1 MSIKKNL
8 KSFSS
13 VLAFIIICF
22 SLSSSSAF
30 AQFAG
35 GDGGM
40 ATPYQIT
47 NCTQLQAIGD
57 TAAEVPL
64 YGGKSFILIN
74 DIDCSA
80 TLTWNE
86 DWYSDEPRPYLGFDP
101 IDNFTGSL
109 DGQGYSITDLY
120 IDRPNDEYVGIFS
133 STTNNAFSNLNLENI
148 NITGSSYVGGLVG
161 KITDGTLN
169 NISVGGTLS
178 ASSFVGGI
186 AGQLYND
193 VQPKNTVDDCHFT
206 GNISG
211 GYGVGGL
218 FGTYSAF
225 GLGNTVNITNSS
237 SSGFITSEDYSPS
250 ARHGGLFGS
259 NEGINISDCHSTMNV
274 SGEQDIGGLIG
285 QSFGGNITNSYTSD
299 STISTSGISV
309 GGLVGYNQSSG
320 TILNSYSSSTIIS
333 TGYNNAGGLVGVNKG
348 LIDNCHFTGSVS
360 GAGDYIGGLVGG
372 NSGSIINSYS
382 TANVTGTDV
391 SMYVGGLIGDNKYD
405 SMIEENGINSGRVL
419 NSYASGNII
428 GNSSFSGG
436 LIGQN
441 SKSHIENCYSTGEVQ
456 VGSYSG
462 GLIGA
467 NVNLASSAKTV
478 KNCYSTSNVTG
489 TGSFLGGLIGI
500 NFTDLV
506 VNSYSTGS
514 VSSSAV
520 GATAVG
526 GFIGTL
532 QYDGNIGSTDSA
544 DRYSSN
550 NGWLKSDGLSA
561 IGEIASYEISDYD
574 TISTY
579 QGPGSVTHEETDA
592 SVFYSKDH
600 DIYDFGGVNAW
611 DFITPI
617 WYEWTNTFP
626 KFEAQAAEPTS
637 TSAPTNNNS
646 GSGSNPG
653 SPLFESCH
661 DPKPTGISDLFQI
674 DTASTNAKLF
684 FTPIVDAD
692 RYYISFSSVNPNS
705 AEEHGEL
712 VTLTKEGVQSHTVYK
727 LKPNTVYYVKV
738 RGQRGCMPGDWSTI
752 LKIKTTSNN
761 SNIVS
766 YYKYSKTGLST
777 IINKTKNVVKT
788 KISASTSETTL
799 PNSTVT
805 PVPTAEVTPKVETKK
820 TTTESTST
828 ESTSTESTSTEST
841 TPSNKKCFLW
851 WCW

>member
-8 KSFSS
+8 KSFSL
-13 VLAFIIICF
+13 VLAFTVICF

-35 GDGGM
+35 GDGSESS
-40 ATPYQIT
+40 PYQIET
-47 NCTQLQAIGD
+47 CDQLQNIGATNAD
-57 TAAEVPL
+57 NTAPYL
-64 YGGKSFILIN
+64 DSYFILTK
-74 DIDCSA
+74 DIDCSV
-80 TLTWNE
+80 TSTWNE
-86 DWYSDEPRPYLGFDP
+86 DSGNPGTYFGFKAIYYYDAVNDINYP
-101 IDNFTGSL
+101 FTGSF
-109 DGQGYSITDLY
+109 DGNNFTISNLY
-120 IDRPNDEYVGIFS
+120 INRPTEYRVSLFGYNSESSIFD
-133 STTNNAFSNLNLENI
+133 LNLTNV
-148 NITGSSYVGGLVG
+148 NITGGGVGGISSYSENSELYN
-161 KITDGTLN
+161 L
-169 NISVGGTLS
+169 SVGGSLTLVS
-178 ASSFVGGI
+178 ELGSIGGI
-186 AGQLYND
+186 AGELFFNSSF
-193 VQPKNTVDDCHFT
+193 NSTFTIENCHFSGSIST
-206 GNISG
+206 ISG
-211 GYGVGGL
+211 EAGGL
-218 FGTYSAF
+218 FGSAKLASEST
-225 GLGNTVNITNSS
+225 GTITINNSS
-237 SSGFITSEDYSPS
+237 SSGVVTSDSEYSYPM
-250 ARHGGLFGS
+250 GGLIGY
-259 NEGINISDCHSTMNV
+259 NQNINISNSFSSANVNGLGSSIGGLVGENQSGNFNHTYSTGTV
-274 SGEQDIGGLIG
+274 TGGYSIGGLIG
-285 QSFGGNITNSYTSD
+285 YNI
-299 STISTSGISV
+299 
-309 GGLVGYNQSSG
+309 
-320 TILNSYSSSTIIS
+320 
-333 TGYNNAGGLVGVNKG
+333 A
-348 LIDNCHFTGSVS
+348 
-360 GAGDYIGGLVGG
+360 
-372 NSGSIINSYS
+372 
-382 TANVTGTDV
+382 
-391 SMYVGGLIGDNKYD
+391 
-405 SMIEENGINSGRVL
+405 GRVL
-419 NSYASGNII
+419 NSYSTSQVSG
-428 GNSSFSGG
+428 SDSVGG
-436 LIGQN
+436 LIGYN
-441 SKSHIENCYSTGEVQ
+441 KAGHIENTYATGNVEGNGVKGR
-456 VGSYSG
+456 VG
-462 GLIGA
+462 GLIGSNTSFSKGGGA
-467 NVNLASSAKTV
+467 NTIVNSYATG
-478 KNCYSTSNVTG
+478 NITG
-489 TGSFLGGLIGI
+489 TNYIGGLIGI
-500 NFTDLV
+500 NVTDLV

-526 GFIGTL
+526 GFIGSL
-532 QYDGNIGSTDSA
+532 QYDGDIGSTDSA

-561 IGEIASYEISDYD
+561 IGEIVSFKSSDF
-574 TISTY
+574 TFIY
-579 QGPGSVTHEETDA
+579 QGPASVTHEETDA